1 MGRRLAHC
9 YRYCKNKPL
18 LFCRHLVSDEYKQL
32 SSKALE
38 AGRICGNKCVTKLSL
53 HPFHTIR
60 INKIASD
67 WYALARVNIGQS
79 ILSIRCKESNAA
91 VTQEALRHAWY
102 KFLARQNIIVSK
114 KRGFT
119 NMDREDYLKPK
130 EEKRVLQWVSFYALS
145 GIF

>member
-1 MGRRLAHC
+1 M
-9 YRYCKNKPL
+9 
-18 LFCRHLVSDEYKQL
+18 FSIQ
-32 SSKALE
+32 
-38 AGRICGNKCVTKLSL
+38 
-53 HPFHTIR
+53 
-60 INKIASD
+60 ASD

-130 EEKRVLQWVSFYALS
+130 EEKRVLQDRAGARCSRIGTAQSLDMRR
-145 GIF
+145 